1 MKNRNVK
8 NKMMGTERVT
18 ADVKIIPRI
27 IHITLEDPQKESKGT
42 TRPLGESVGQ
52 LVRPSINGSSQMIT
66 AVVEVLLV
74 AERAWEESS
83 SEKGK

>member
-1 MKNRNVK
+1 
-8 NKMMGTERVT
+8 MGTERVT
-18 ADVKIIPRI
+18 ADVKIIPQI
-27 IHITLEDPQKESKGT
+27 IHIILEDPHKESKGT
-42 TRPLGESVGQ
+42 TQRLGESVDQ

-66 AVVEVLLV
+66 AGAKVLLV